1 MSTKLKEIF
10 QSYQDKD
17 IQVSFGNQRISE
29 KVMSES
35 KFIEIVTKLLKQE
48 SNGKKHTDI
57 KELHKYLEV

>member
-10 QSYQDKD
+10 QSHQDKD

-35 KFIEIVTKLLKQE
+35 KFIWIVTKLLKQE

-57 KELHKYLEV
+57 AELHKYLDV